1 MKLQYLG
8 TGGAEG
14 FPGMFCA
21 CRACRLA
28 REQKQYKARSCS
40 LLNDSVLIDL
50 SPDLYVQSLRFDA
63 DLTAVLAL
71 VVTHSHRDHLD
82 LFGVC
87 LRARDGASLRPDLS
101 EAENRL
107 PVFGGEKVLAAIR
120 AELDNQ
126 PHANRARLELH
137 PLRPGASFRV
147 QGLEFY
153 PIEANHK
160 PDEQCFIFAVREG
173 QNWLLYAN
181 DTGALPQKSLK
192 AICGLGAVFDVVSM
206 DCARGT
212 LPGDGHMGLAENI
225 ALRDFLRQ
233 NGCVKETT
241 RYYLNHFSHMCGL
254 LPDEMEALAAKQGFT
269 LARDGMI
276 LTI

>member
-1 MKLQYLG
+1 MKLQYLC

-14 FPGMFCA
+14 FPGMFCG
-21 CRACRLA
+21 CRACRRA
-28 REQKQYKARSCS
+28 RAEKQYKARSCS
-40 LLNDSVLIDL
+40 LLNDSILIDL
-50 SPDLYVQSLRFDA
+50 SPDLYMQSLRFDV
-63 DLTAVLAL
+63 DLTAVRAL

-82 LFGVC
+82 PFGVC
-87 LRARDGASLRPDLS
+87 LRARDGASQRPDLS
-101 EAENRL
+101 EEENRL
-107 PVFGGEKVLAAIR
+107 PVYGGERVLETIR

-137 PLRPGASFRV
+137 AIRAGSPFRV
-147 QGLEFY
+147 KDVEFH

-173 QNWLLYAN
+173 QSWLLYAN
-181 DTGALPQKSLK
+181 DTGELPQKSLE
-192 AICGLGAVFDVVSM
+192 AIRRLGAVFDVVSM
-206 DCARGT
+206 DCARGI
-212 LPGDGHMGLAENI
+212 LPGDGHMGLGENI

-233 NGCVKETT
+233 SGCVKETT

-254 LPDEMEALAAKQGFT
+254 LPDEMEAIAGEQSFT

-276 LTI
+276 LTV

>member
-21 CRACRLA
+21 CAACRRA
-28 REQKQYKARSCS
+28 RETKQFKARSCS
-40 LLNDSVLIDL
+40 LVNDSVLLDI
-50 SPDLYVQSLRFDA
+50 SPDLYAQSLRFGV
-63 DLTAVLAL
+63 DLTGVRAL

-82 LFGVC
+82 PFSVC
-87 LRARDGASLRPDLS
+87 LRARDGASIRPDLPDT
-101 EAENRL
+101 ENRL
-107 PVFGGEKVLAAIR
+107 PVYGGEAVLEVIR

-126 PHANRARLELH
+126 PHANRARLEMH
-137 PLRPGASFRV
+137 PIRNGVPFRV
-147 QGLEFY
+147 QGVEFY

-160 PDEQCFIFAVREG
+160 PDEQCFIFALREG
-173 QNWLLYAN
+173 ESWLLYAN
-181 DTGALPQKSLK
+181 DTGALREASLD
-192 AICGLGAVFDVVSM
+192 AIRRLGAVFDVVSM

-225 ALRDFLRQ
+225 ALRDFLRRS
-233 NGCVKETT
+233 GCVKEST

-254 LPDEMEALAAKQGFT
+254 VPEEMDALARGEGFT
-269 LARDGMI
+269 LACDGMI
-276 LTI
+276 LDL

>member
-21 CRACRLA
+21 CRACRRA

-40 LLNDSVLIDL
+40 LINDSVLIDL
-50 SPDLYVQSLRFDA
+50 SPDLYVQSLRFDG
-63 DLTAVLAL
+63 DLTAVRAL

-126 PHANRARLELH
+126 P
-137 PLRPGASFRV
+137 
-147 QGLEFY
+147 Q
-153 PIEANHK
+153 ANHK

-233 NGCVKETT
+233 NGCAKETT

-269 LARDGMI
+269 LARDGMT